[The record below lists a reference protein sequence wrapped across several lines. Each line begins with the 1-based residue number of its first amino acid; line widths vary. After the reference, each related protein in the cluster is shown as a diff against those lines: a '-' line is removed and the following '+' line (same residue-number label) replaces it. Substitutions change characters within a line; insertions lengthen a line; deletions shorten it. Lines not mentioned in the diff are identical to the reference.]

1 MERFKGVPVWHAS
14 VAKHS
19 ADPSY
24 LPTGLVPFVEWSAL
38 DVQRGRQLLG
48 AILRGVGLEKNQIEE
63 VPGKSLQWRRL
74 ANEAERSV
82 IGPTIDK
89 RKP

>member
-19 ADPSY
+19 ADPRY
-24 LPTGLVPFVEWSAL
+24 LPSGLIPFREWSGL
-38 DVQRGRQLLG
+38 DLVRARQLLS
-48 AILRGVGLEKNQIEE
+48 AMLHGVGLEKQQIEE

-74 ANEAERSV
+74 ATPAEREV

-89 RKP
+89 R

>member
-14 VAKHS
+14 VALHS
-19 ADPSY
+19 LERRY
-24 LPTGLVPFVEWSAL
+24 LPSGLVPFVEWSSLHLNSA
-38 DVQRGRQLLG
+38 RRLLG
-48 AILRGVGLEKNQIEE
+48 ALLRGAGLEKEQVEE

-74 ANEAERSV
+74 ASPAERMV

-89 RKP
+89 R

>member
-19 ADPSY
+19 IERRYAPSQ
-24 LPTGLVPFVEWSAL
+24 LVPFDEWKPVDIFRA
-38 DVQRGRQLLG
+38 RQLLG
-48 AILRGVGLEKNQIEE
+48 AMLRGVGLEKEQIEE
-63 VPGKSLQWRRL
+63 RPGKSLQWRRL
-74 ANEAERSV
+74 ANADERAI

-89 RKP
+89 R

>member
-19 ADPSY
+19 ADPKY
-24 LPTGLVPFVEWSAL
+24 LPMGLVPFREWSAL
-38 DVQRGRQLLG
+38 DLMRGRQLIDAVLK
-48 AILRGVGLEKNQIEE
+48 GVGLAKETIEE
-63 VPGKSLQWRRL
+63 QLGKSLQWRRL
-74 ANEAERSV
+74 ATAAEREV

-89 RKP
+89 RS